1 MGKWTRRAV
10 IASGGLLGGGLVL
23 GVAGFTFAP
32 NRLSVGRR
40 DPELEGSPQLN
51 TWIRI
56 APDGTATALVPH
68 CEMGQGAH
76 TALAMMLA
84 DELDADWSLV
94 RVEEAPAEGAFAN
107 GYLARAFVPALASV
121 PGFLERGIDYGTF
134 KLTELIGLQ
143 VTGGSSSVRGTGHY
157 GMRVAGAAARAM
169 LIDAAAQ
176 RWAVDP
182 AQCKASASRVVHEAS
197 GRSAGYGELAAD
209 AARLDPPAHPRLK
222 TRDEWSI
229 AGRPIPRL
237 DIPSKVDGS
246 ASFGIDV
253 QLPDMLYATIAAAP
267 VFGARLASVDASVAA
282 GLPGV
287 KKVVQLED
295 AVAVVADGYWRA
307 LKALRALQPAFGDAG
322 HSSVTSDA
330 IFDGIRTSL
339 ETEPGEKVFASGDAA
354 AALEGATPLLDV
366 EYQVPFL
373 AHATMEPMN
382 ATARVEGGRCELWT
396 GVQDPLSA
404 RRVAAQAAGL
414 DAEQVVV
421 HNQQLGGGFGRRLP
435 GALDFVEQAVRIA
448 VEMTPAPVKLVWS
461 REEDLQHDY
470 YRPAVIGRYRAAVN
484 ADGAPRAWIAK
495 FSGEAGEGAARIPY
509 AVANQDIRSVS
520 DATHIRRG
528 AWRSVA
534 HSQHGFFTE
543 SFIDELA
550 HAAGVDPFEYRRKL
564 LAASPRHRAVLEKAA
579 ELAGWGGA
587 LASGTGRGIALVESF
602 GSIVAEV
609 AEVEVSGE
617 RIRVRRVWAV
627 VDCGDVINPDTA
639 AAQIEGGIV
648 FGMSAALWSEITIRE
663 GRVAQTNFTDYPLP
677 NLADTPEIAVEFIRS
692 GAALGGLGEPGV
704 PPIAPAIGNAVFAA
718 TGKRLRTLPLRI

>member
-32 NRLSVGRR
+32 NRLTVGRKAPS
-40 DPELEGSPQLN
+40 DAGPAHLN
-51 TWIRI
+51 TWVRI
-56 APDGTATALVPH
+56 APDGMATALVPH

-94 RVEEAPAEGAFAN
+94 RVEEAPAESPFAN

-121 PGFLERGIDYGTF
+121 PGFLERGVDYGTF
-134 KLTELIGLQ
+134 KLTAMIGLQ
-143 VTGGSSSVRGTGHY
+143 VTGGSSSVRGTGHH

-169 LIDAAAQ
+169 LIEAAAR

-197 GRSAGYGELAAD
+197 GRSAGYGELASD
-209 AARLDPPAHPRLK
+209 AARLDPPVHPRLK

-229 AGRPIPRL
+229 VGRPTPRL
-237 DIPSKVDGS
+237 DVPSKVDGS
-246 ASFGIDV
+246 ATFGIDV
-253 QLPDMLYATIAAAP
+253 QLPGMLYATIAAAP
-267 VFGARLASVDASVAA
+267 VFGAKLASVDASAA
-282 GLPGV
+282 TGLPGV
-287 KKVVQLED
+287 QKVVQLED

-307 LKALRALQPAFGDAG
+307 LKALRALAPSFGDAG
-322 HSSVTSDA
+322 HAAVTSAA
-330 IFDGIRTSL
+330 IFDRIRAAL
-339 ETEPGEKVFASGDAA
+339 DANPGEKLFASGEAG
-354 AALEGATPLLDV
+354 AALDGAAPLV
-366 EYQVPFL
+366 EAEYRVPFL

-382 ATARVEGGRCELWT
+382 ATARVADGRCELWT

-414 DAEQVVV
+414 DPEQVIV

-448 VEMTPAPVKLVWS
+448 VEMAPAPVKLVWS
-461 REEDLQHDY
+461 REDDLQHDY
-470 YRPAVIGRYRAAVN
+470 YRPAVIGRYRSAVA
-484 ADGAPRAWIAK
+484 ADGAPRAWVAK

-509 AVANQDIRSVS
+509 AVASQDIRSVS
-520 DATHIRRG
+520 DATHVRRG

-543 SFIDELA
+543 SFVDELA
-550 HAAGVDPFEYRRKL
+550 HAAGADAFEYRRKL
-564 LAASPRHRAVLEKAA
+564 LAGSPRHRAVLEKAA
-579 ELAGWGGA
+579 ELASWGA
-587 LASGTGRGIALVESF
+587 PLAPGEGRGIALVESF

-617 RIRVRRVWAV
+617 RIRVRRVWAA

-648 FGMSAALWSEITIRE
+648 FGMSAALWNEITIRE
-663 GRVAQTNFTDYPLP
+663 GRVAQTNFTDHPLP
-677 NLADTPEIAVEFIRS
+677 GLADTPEIAVEFIRS

-704 PPIAPAIGNAVFAA
+704 PPIAPAIANAVFAA